1 MTIKR
6 KSKQE
11 NELSSL
17 DFFLFYHRMFV
28 LISVSIIIIIIV
40 IIIIIII
47 VIIIIIIPVSIVLPL
62 LVVLVMLIF
71 ISGAKIDK
79 KTENKKGKTINQRMI
94 FPKSIWGD
102 SQTY

>member
-17 DFFLFYHRMFV
+17 DFFLFYHLMFV
-28 LISVSIIIIIIV
+28 LISVSIIIIV
-40 IIIIIII
+40 
-47 VIIIIIIPVSIVLPL
+47 IIIPVSIVLPFLLVVLPL

>member
-28 LISVSIIIIIIV
+28 LISVSIIIIV
-40 IIIIIII
+40 
-47 VIIIIIIPVSIVLPL
+47 IIIPVSIVLPFLLVVLPL

>member
-40 IIIIIII
+40 
-47 VIIIIIIPVSIVLPL
+47 IIIIIPVSIVLPL

>member
-47 VIIIIIIPVSIVLPL
+47 VIIIIIPVSIVLPL

>member
-1 MTIKR
+1 
-6 KSKQE
+6 
-11 NELSSL
+11 
-17 DFFLFYHRMFV
+17 MFV

-40 IIIIIII
+40 
-47 VIIIIIIPVSIVLPL
+47 IIIIIPVSIVLPL

>member
-1 MTIKR
+1 
-6 KSKQE
+6 
-11 NELSSL
+11 
-17 DFFLFYHRMFV
+17 MFV
-28 LISVSIIIIIIV
+28 LISVSIS
-40 IIIIIII
+40 
-47 VIIIIIIPVSIVLPL
+47 IIIIPVSIVLPFL
-62 LVVLVMLIF
+62 LVVLPLFVVLVMLIF

>member
-28 LISVSIIIIIIV
+28 LISVSIIIIIV
-40 IIIIIII
+40 I
-47 VIIIIIIPVSIVLPL
+47 IIIIIIPVSIVLPL

>member
-1 MTIKR
+1 
-6 KSKQE
+6 
-11 NELSSL
+11 
-17 DFFLFYHRMFV
+17 MFV
-28 LISVSIIIIIIV
+28 LISVLNSVLIL
-40 IIIIIII
+40 
-47 VIIIIIIPVSIVLPL
+47 IIIIPVSIVLPFLLVVLPL

>member
-28 LISVSIIIIIIV
+28 LISVSIIIILIIV
-40 IIIIIII
+40 
-47 VIIIIIIPVSIVLPL
+47 IIIIPVSIVLPL

-79 KTENKKGKTINQRMI
+79 KTENKKGENHKPAYD
-94 FPKSIWGD
+94 FP
-102 SQTY
+102 